1 MMESWERDD
10 MVERFTLEN
19 AGYIAYSDM
28 LDRLRTRFPSFPEW
42 RLDQIVAAEHDAITG
57 GILRIVPAE
66 VESGAIEMLAREVE
80 SDGREDTLSDDG
92 EVA

>member
-1 MMESWERDD
+1 

-28 LDRLRTRFPSFPEW
+28 LDRLRTRFPSVPEW

-80 SDGREDTLSDDG
+80 SDGREETLSDDG